1 MIPFLLTRFCRYFPA
16 TAKKFVSKAMHAQLP
31 PTLARD
37 PHFNP
42 TYNPFEQRL
51 CLCPDGDFYAALR
64 SGKSSVETGII
75 ETVTPD
81 AIKLTSGKELHP
93 DIIITATGLKLRFA
107 GGMKVTVDGQPF
119 AVPEKFIWKG
129 IMLEDLPNAAFVFG
143 YVDASWTLGADATAQ
158 LVCRMLRQMAK
169 EGVTEIVPRRSDKE
183 KEFGLQEEPL
193 LRLTSTYVSRAK
205 DIMPKAGATGQW
217 RPRSY
222 YLQDIWTAWYGGK
235 SALPPLYSCAFLRH

>member
-1 MIPFLLTRFCRYFPA
+1 
-16 TAKKFVSKAMHAQLP
+16 
-31 PTLARD
+31 
-37 PHFNP
+37 
-42 TYNPFEQRL
+42 
-51 CLCPDGDFYAALR
+51 
-64 SGKSSVETGII
+64 
-75 ETVTPD
+75 
-81 AIKLTSGKELHP
+81 
-93 DIIITATGLKLRFA
+93 
-107 GGMKVTVDGQPF
+107 MKVTVDGQPF